1 MPINISKDISA
12 KRKYRARDERKRRDD
27 GREARG
33 FIMIARLP
41 LPWSR
46 SQSRRRSSSER
57 DKIRYAKALND
68 RSRCTL
74 LYFNSDKCKLC
85 AYLSK
90 KHLHELFEED
100 NEGELNLV
108 QLSIE
113 NESWYPEVLYY
124 RIGKCFAA
132 SVFSLSIFNPLTD
145 LSLTLSSFS
154 SQNTCL
160 ASSCWIRR
168 TGLDSRAR
176 FLLTQREF

>member
-1 MPINISKDISA
+1 
-12 KRKYRARDERKRRDD
+12 
-27 GREARG
+27 
-33 FIMIARLP
+33 MIARLP

-46 SQSRRRSSSER
+46 SRSRRRSSSER
-57 DKIRYAKALND
+57 DRIRYAKALND

-90 KHLHELFEED
+90 KHQHELFEED
-100 NEGELNLV
+100 NEGELNFV

-124 RIGKCFAA
+124 RIGKRFAA
-132 SVFSLSIFNPLTD
+132 SVFSLSIFNPAH
-145 LSLTLSSFS
+145 SLSFS